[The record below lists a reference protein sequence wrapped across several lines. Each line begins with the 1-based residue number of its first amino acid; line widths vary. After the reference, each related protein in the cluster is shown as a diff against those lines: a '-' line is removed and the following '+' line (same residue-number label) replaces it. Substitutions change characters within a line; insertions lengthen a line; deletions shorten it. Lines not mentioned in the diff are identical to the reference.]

1 MNSRD
6 IALSPIPK
14 KPSLVEDVIQELSN
28 FILEGMIEGKLKL
41 GDRLPS
47 EREISD
53 LLHVGRST
61 LREAMKVLTILGLLE
76 ARTGQ
81 GTFITDGSSDFYAAP
96 LAWGL
101 IIGEQSI
108 AELIEARA
116 LLECEAA
123 SLAAVRATP
132 EEREQL
138 KQAFIDMQ
146 SAKERGDVQRFID
159 EDVRFHITLAK
170 AAHNAVIF
178 QTIKTIRRLLELW
191 IQKVLVSAESLAETV
206 EEHRTVV
213 DAIRL
218 HDAEQAKFAMQR
230 HIGSATERLKN
241 VTEWK

>member
-1 MNSRD
+1 MSSRD

-14 KPSLVEDVIQELSN
+14 KPSLVEDVIQALSN
-28 FILEGMIEGKLKL
+28 FILEGMIEGRLKL

-76 ARTGQ
+76 VRTGQ
-81 GTFITDGSSDFYAAP
+81 GTFITDGASDFYAAP
-96 LAWGL
+96 LAWSL
-101 IIGEQSI
+101 IIGEQSTT
-108 AELIEARA
+108 ELIEARA

-132 EEREQL
+132 DEREQL
-138 KQAFIDMQ
+138 ERAFIGMQ
-146 SAKERGDVQRFID
+146 SATERGDVQRFID

-191 IQKVLVSAESLAETV
+191 IQKVLVSAESLVETV
-206 EEHRTVV
+206 EEHRAVF
-213 DAIRL
+213 DAINLR
-218 HDAEQAKFAMQR
+218 DAQRAKAAMHR
-230 HIGSATERLKN
+230 HIGAATERLEKI
-241 VTEWK
+241 TE